1 MNIVILHRGWVVV
14 GEMTHK
20 DGWTRL
26 ENAHVVRR
34 WGTTGGLGQL
44 AEDGPQTNTILDAS
58 PPMNIPQSAIINTIE
73 CNKKSWKK
81 WIK

>member
-14 GEMTHK
+14 GEMSVK
-20 DGWTRL
+20 NNWVRL
-26 ENAHVVRR
+26 ENAYVVRR
-34 WGTTGGLGQL
+34 WGTSKGLGEL
-44 AEDGPQTNTILDAS
+44 AAEGPTPNTVLDPS
-58 PPMNIPQSAIINTIE
+58 PAMNIPESAIINTIE